1 MSKGKNDDDV
11 GPPALKYKETHIKS
25 SNQQVSY
32 VWKNGNGYKKSV
44 VNSARSSTF
53 FNLLKD
59 VFLPESFPSSVSD
72 DYLAYQFWDTLQA
85 FASSIS
91 GSLATQAVLQGVG
104 VGDESATALA
114 ATITWL
120 LRSGA
125 GMASQIVFT
134 WTQGLDLDHN
144 CKRWRL
150 FADLAN
156 DVAMTME
163 LTAPYISEATGGFLS
178 IQTVFCLASVSRT
191 LCGVAGG
198 ATRTAITQHQARN
211 NNISD
216 VAAKDGSQETM
227 VNLTALA
234 INLLALPW
242 ISAEKSRVWVS
253 FFILTC
259 LHLFANY
266 KAVKSLVF
274 NTLNKDRLLMV
285 LDSYRCQK
293 AVSSTV
299 EVNRKESVFL
309 GFGLNERSFYCG
321 KTISLGVPLSA
332 VLKDSSSTEVVK
344 LVAEHLMQDK
354 FYIGYG
360 DPMMSEQINIILSDT
375 HKSCDLL
382 RAYFVAYQLVHSKCQ
397 NSYST
402 KVNDCVTEFKKFEQ
416 NLWQNGWVTSHVQLC
431 NHGWTGSFNT

>member
-1 MSKGKNDDDV
+1 MF
-11 GPPALKYKETHIKS
+11 
-25 SNQQVSY
+25 Q
-32 VWKNGNGYKKSV
+32 
-44 VNSARSSTF
+44 
-53 FNLLKD
+53 
-59 VFLPESFPSSVSD
+59 
-72 DYLAYQFWDTLQA
+72 
-85 FASSIS
+85 
-91 GSLATQAVLQGVG
+91 
-104 VGDESATALA
+104 
-114 ATITWL
+114 
-120 LRSGA
+120 
-125 GMASQIVFT
+125 
-134 WTQGLDLDHN
+134 
-144 CKRWRL
+144 
-150 FADLAN
+150 
-156 DVAMTME
+156 
-163 LTAPYISEATGGFLS
+163 
-178 IQTVFCLASVSRT
+178 
-191 LCGVAGG
+191 
-198 ATRTAITQHQARN
+198 
-211 NNISD
+211 
-216 VAAKDGSQETM
+216 
-227 VNLTALA
+227 
-234 INLLALPW
+234 
-242 ISAEKSRVWVS
+242 
-253 FFILTC
+253 
-259 LHLFANY
+259 
-266 KAVKSLVF
+266 AVKSLVF

-402 KVNDCVTEFKKFEQ
+402 KVNDYITEFKKFEQ
-416 NLWQNGWVTSHVQLC
+416 NLWQNGWVTNHVQLC